1 MLRSF
6 AAVLFVTAAL
16 VAQSPDPK
24 APSVRVPVF
33 PNSTC
38 PIMGKKISL
47 PLFVDTVMGRIYI
60 CCKPCIRKTQR
71 DVPTAHKT
79 AFPVVEEVANEVC
92 PVSGAKL
99 GATAVAVTLQGSRF
113 KVCCADC
120 VPVAQAH
127 HQVTLVRLHE
137 PKLVD
142 VGNRTCPIDGK
153 PVAANAFAVVGEAI
167 VHLSAPAQVAE
178 VEKAPAKVLAKALE
192 IAAKQPKAEPHRCKP
207 AEEPAKEPAKD
218 PAAGGKGEVG
228 AESGR

>member
-6 AAVLFVTAAL
+6 ATVLFVTVAL

-24 APSVRVPVF
+24 APTVRVPVF

-60 CCKPCIRKTQR
+60 CCKPCIRKIQR

-92 PVSGAKL
+92 PVSGEKV
-99 GATAVAVTLQGSRF
+99 GADAVAVTLQGFRF
-113 KVCCADC
+113 SVCCADC

-127 HQVTLVRLHE
+127 HQVTLVKLRE

-153 PVAANAFAVVGEAI
+153 PVAANAFAVVGDAI
-167 VHLSAPAQVAE
+167 IHLSAPALVAE
-178 VEKAPAKVLAKALE
+178 VEKAPAEVLAKARA

-207 AEEPAKEPAKD
+207 AGKPAEQPAKKSA
-218 PAAGGKGEVG
+218 AAGQGEAG
-228 AESGR
+228 PEAGR